1 MKIKVL
7 TGVLSAG
14 LIAVVSG
21 NVFASESVD
30 KQESANKH
38 FTHAEVRDGN
48 TYYENEYKNTEISS
62 DYAIPEEVIEGIIVD
77 NSEEG
82 LEDVA
87 DDILVDESFTGTIQA
102 DSQER
107 K

>member
-30 KQESANKH
+30 KQESENKY
-38 FTHAEVRDGN
+38 FMDAEVRDGN
-48 TYYENEYKNTEISS
+48 TYYK
-62 DYAIPEEVIEGIIVD
+62 
-77 NSEEG
+77 
-82 LEDVA
+82 
-87 DDILVDESFTGTIQA
+87 
-102 DSQER
+102 